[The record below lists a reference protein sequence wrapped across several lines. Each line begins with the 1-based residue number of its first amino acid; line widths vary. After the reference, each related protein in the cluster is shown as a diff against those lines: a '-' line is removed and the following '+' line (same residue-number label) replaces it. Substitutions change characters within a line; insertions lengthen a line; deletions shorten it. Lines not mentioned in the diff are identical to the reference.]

1 MKKILKDW
9 QIVGFTDL
17 EPVLEEGFTAEEATT
32 EEYEARKTAH
42 EPKPIQYITIECPL
56 EVMVSKEDFR
66 QKVAFIQL
74 IYSQLETITRHGVVY
89 ISHIDITDVLDFLPK
104 EEFELFSSYGVR
116 FPEEVKALYAKKKKN
131 DKTAEK
137 SD

>member
-1 MKKILKDW
+1 MQKILKDW

-17 EPVLEEGFTAEEATT
+17 EPVLEEGFTAEEATQ
-32 EEYEARKTAH
+32 EEYESWKQEH

-56 EVMVSKEDFR
+56 EVMITKEDFR
-66 QKVAFIQL
+66 QKVWFIQL

-89 ISHIDITDVLDFLPK
+89 ISHIDITDVKDFLPK

-116 FPEEVKALYAKKKKN
+116 FPDAVKDLYAKKKKN
-131 DKTAEK
+131 EK
-137 SD
+137 SN

>member
-1 MKKILKDW
+1 MQKIIKDW

-32 EEYEARKTAH
+32 EEYESWKQEH

-56 EVMVSKEDFR
+56 EVMISKADFR

-89 ISHIDITDVLDFLPK
+89 ISHIDITDVKDFLPK
-104 EEFELFSSYGVR
+104 EEFELFSSYGVK
-116 FPEEVKALYAKKKKN
+116 FPDAVKDLYAKKKKN
-131 DKTAEK
+131 EK
-137 SD
+137 AD

>member
-1 MKKILKDW
+1 MKKIIKDW

-17 EPVLEEGFTAEEATT
+17 EPVLEEGFTAEEATQ
-32 EEYEARKTAH
+32 EEYESWAEANT
-42 EPKPIQYITIECPL
+42 PKPIQYITIECPL
-56 EVMVSKEDFR
+56 EVMITKEDFR

-74 IYSQLETITRHGVVY
+74 IYSQMETITRHWVVY

-104 EEFELFSSYGVR
+104 EEFELFSSYGVK
-116 FPEEVKALYAKKKKN
+116 FPDDVKALYAKKKKN
-131 DKTAEK
+131 EK

>member
-1 MKKILKDW
+1 MKKIIKDW

-32 EEYEARKTAH
+32 KEYETRKTEHA
-42 EPKPIQYITIECPL
+42 PKPIQYITIECPL
-56 EVMVSKEDFR
+56 EVMITKEDFR
-66 QKVAFIQL
+66 SKVAFIQL
-74 IYSQLETITRHGVVY
+74 IYSQMETITRHWVVY

-104 EEFELFSSYGVR
+104 EEFELFSSYGVK
-116 FPEEVKALYAKKKKN
+116 FPDAVKALYAKKKN
-131 DKTAEK
+131 NEK